1 MYDDKMTN
9 KKLWLFQMRD
19 GASVAVSLKTVGYV
33 TVSVL
38 NLRLGIMEALYKD
51 HDDQDSVCLNADN
64 GTVW

>member
-38 NLRLGIMEALYKD
+38 DFKSYGF
-51 HDDQDSVCLNADN
+51 
-64 GTVW
+64 